1 MPSTFR
7 VINLYNCTQFFCIN
21 FILSSVISHRIRY
34 WYRYFIDNEIR
45 AQRG

>member
-7 VINLYNCTQFFCIN
+7 VINLYICTHLFRIN
-21 FILSSVISHRIRY
+21 FILFSIIGHRSRY
-34 WYRYFIDNEIR
+34 WYRYFIDNEIK